1 MSSKNKCFGWG
12 RHATCIKNFSS
23 GLTVSVHLLYDVAH
37 FLTNASEDVDVK
49 VFGTQHCSIAPS
61 ISIRAPSANSS
72 STCSASNVSSHSNI
86 RQTHSSTST
95 CQHNTC
101 SGAATSTWLQIS
113 IQKWSTLSHVRKN
126 RLRVLAVLHSRL
138 FETPKSL
145 LDSSVK
151 CFTLRHHGIRKQET
165 PRRFSLFQTPDL
177 KAIILPGYLLTHF
190 FRSLPFWN

>member
-1 MSSKNKCFGWG
+1 M
-12 RHATCIKNFSS
+12 RP
-23 GLTVSVHLLYDVAH
+23 LTVSVHLVYDVAD

-113 IQKWSTLSHVRKN
+113 IQKWSTHTIPRKEKQAKSAGSSSFSPVWDTKKSIGFLSQM
-126 RLRVLAVLHSRL
+126 LHITPSWNPKTRNSKKIFPFPDSRPQSYN
-138 FETPKSL
+138 FARISL
-145 LDSSVK
+145 NS
-151 CFTLRHHGIRKQET
+151 F
-165 PRRFSLFQTPDL
+165 FS
-177 KAIILPGYLLTHF
+177 
-190 FRSLPFWN
+190 